1 MEQLEIRVGSSQAIE
16 CEDPILKVKSD
27 IEMTQEVKTDNAINA
42 VLLGEGI
49 DKHIEVIDFG
59 VSQAERVKGYFGDK
73 VALRGIA
80 KRDILG
86 YLRKAITNLGCCCF
100 RDDSVGGATINGHN
114 KYMSALEFKDT
125 FKQQNRSIGIEGNPA
140 HKTTAMPFFGFG
152 PV

>member
-1 MEQLEIRVGSSQAIE
+1 M
-16 CEDPILKVKSD
+16 LKVKFD
-27 IEMTQEVKTDNAINA
+27 IEMTQEVQANNTVNA

-49 DKHIEVIDFG
+49 DKHIEVINFG
-59 VSQAERVKGYFGDK
+59 ISQAERAKSYFGYK
-73 VALRGIA
+73 VASRGVA

-86 YLRKAITNLGCCCF
+86 YLRKVITNLGCCCF
-100 RDDSVGGATINGHN
+100 RDDSVGGASIKGHN
-114 KYMSALEFKDT
+114 KYMSTLEFKDT